1 MLPIFFLLIAFF
13 SIQFGATVAKQLFV
27 SLGAAQT
34 ASLRLLVAAAVLCA
48 FFRPW
53 QQSLTVREGRVLAIY
68 GAVLSG
74 MNVLFYMALERVP
87 LGVTVTIEF
96 LGPLTVALL
105 TSRKLLDIVWA
116 VLAAIGISC
125 ISLPQEYVQPL
136 DRTGFCLALGAG
148 ALWGLYILFS
158 KKAGSSLKGGTAVSW
173 GMAMGA
179 VLTLPLS
186 LSSARV
192 FWESPSLILPV
203 VGVALFSSAV
213 PYTIEMQVL
222 KQMPVYL
229 FGILMSLEPA
239 IAALSGSV
247 FLGEQLTALQWVG
260 VGSVAAAS
268 VGSSFFS
275 LYRR

>member
-1 MLPIFFLLIAFF
+1 
-13 SIQFGATVAKQLFV
+13 
-27 SLGAAQT
+27 
-34 ASLRLLVAAAVLCA
+34 
-48 FFRPW
+48 
-53 QQSLTVREGRVLAIY
+53 
-68 GAVLSG
+68 
-74 MNVLFYMALERVP
+74 
-87 LGVTVTIEF
+87 
-96 LGPLTVALL
+96 
-105 TSRKLLDIVWA
+105 
-116 VLAAIGISC
+116 
-125 ISLPQEYVQPL
+125 
-136 DRTGFCLALGAG
+136 
-148 ALWGLYILFS
+148 LYILFS